1 MTLGHFS
8 FGFLTAPAKLS
19 TVDYLGLVFVLV
31 ILMMAWAH
39 HVNDIS

>member
-8 FGFLTAPAKLS
+8 FGFLAAPSKLS
-19 TVDYLGLVFVLV
+19 TTEFLGVVFLLVVV
-31 ILMMAWAH
+31 MIAWAH